1 MKKAIKI
8 ILYLFIGTV
17 VSFVLAMI
25 SQGIHTLLTCAIVG
39 FIVAALIYYNL
50 KSDMNKLIAVVA
62 FIISGFGYLYLY
74 MLADSEWDSLFL
86 GWLVFC
92 IPYVLLSAIIIES
105 SSNEK

>member
-17 VSFVLAMI
+17 VSVILALI

-39 FIVAALIYYNL
+39 FIIAALIYYNL
-50 KSDMNKLIAVVA
+50 KSEMNKLIAVVA
-62 FIISGFGYLYLY
+62 FIISAFGYLYLY

-86 GWLVFC
+86 GWIVFC
-92 IPYVLLSAIIIES
+92 VPYTLLSAILIEGS
-105 SSNEK
+105 SKE